1 MGNVT
6 HEELSDDENELVQ
19 VATDAM
25 ENAYAP
31 YSEFSVGAAVRT
43 KDGQIY
49 KGCNIE
55 NASYGLTLCAERTA
69 IFKAVSEGSEEITDI
84 AIVLDVDSGVGTPCG
99 ACRQVMNEFNAGMN
113 VIMATTNGSL
123 QKVSLEDL
131 LPYSFGAN
139 YLEEEEPQQEP
150 AREYI
155 DKKAANDG

>member
-6 HEELSDDENELVQ
+6 HEELNDDENELVQ
-19 VATDAM
+19 EATEAM
-25 ENAYAP
+25 ENAHAP

-43 KDGQIY
+43 RSGDIY
-49 KGCNIE
+49 RGCNIE
-55 NASYGLTLCAERTA
+55 NASYGLTICAERTA
-69 IFKAVSEGSEEITDI
+69 IFKAVSNGADEITDI
-84 AIVLDVDSGVGTPCG
+84 AIVLDVDTGVGTPCG

-113 VIMATTNGSL
+113 VIMATTHGSL

-139 YLEEEEPQQEP
+139 YLEEEEAKQEP
-150 AREYI
+150 AREYV